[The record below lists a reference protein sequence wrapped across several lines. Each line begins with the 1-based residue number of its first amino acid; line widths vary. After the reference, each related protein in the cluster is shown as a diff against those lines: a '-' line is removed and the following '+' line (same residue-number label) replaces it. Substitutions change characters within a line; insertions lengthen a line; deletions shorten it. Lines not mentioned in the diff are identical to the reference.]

1 MTNSKQ
7 YTLPLFDEDMYI
19 LDDFITSLSNQVAL
33 DAIKKWSISW
43 GCNPFEFVLL
53 IHGSPSSGKT
63 YLTKIWQNLSG
74 AYLIK
79 NDSDIISEEH
89 IQCYKAFIIEDI
101 ELWDEQKA
109 LHCFNLIS
117 EYRKYLLITTKNSVN
132 NFALQDLS
140 SRINSV
146 IKLEIKRPDDEL
158 MRILIFKHF
167 SDHAV
172 IVSDNVIEYLLIIL
186 PRQFDQIIKSL
197 KAITHFALVHK
208 KAITISLIKQ
218 VLN

>member
-1 MTNSKQ
+1 MTRFGEILFIYHDLKKYQVIIQGLFSNL
-7 YTLPLFDEDMYI
+7 TL
-19 LDDFITSLSNQVAL
+19 
-33 DAIKKWSISW
+33 
-43 GCNPFEFVLL
+43 
-53 IHGSPSSGKT
+53 
-63 YLTKIWQNLSG
+63 
-74 AYLIK
+74 
-79 NDSDIISEEH
+79 
-89 IQCYKAFIIEDI
+89 QCYKAFIIEDI

-186 PRQFDQIIKSL
+186 TKTDYSI
-197 KAITHFALVHK
+197 
-208 KAITISLIKQ
+208 
-218 VLN
+218 